1 MTSDEEYDYTI
12 RVLRNKLKDYY
23 GSAMSVMTGMAVA
36 ELSRIDSMPDD
47 EIQEEAVR
55 LGLAE
60 WR

>member
-1 MTSDEEYDYTI
+1 MVSDEEYDYTI
-12 RVLRNKLKDYY
+12 RLLRNKLKDYY
-23 GSAMSVMTGMAVA
+23 GSAIGVMPQMAAA
-36 ELSRIDSMPDD
+36 ELSKIDSMSDD